1 MLYLSRKVGESIVV
15 NNTVIMTV
23 TEVKGKSVKI
33 GFSFPADVSILR
45 KEIYDRISAENAA
58 AGSVELD
65 ILTDDTFFGE
75 ESCG

>member
-15 NNTVIMTV
+15 NNTIIMTV

-45 KEIYDRISAENAA
+45 KEIYDRISEENVA
-58 AGSVELD
+58 AGSVDLD
-65 ILTDDTFFGE
+65 ILSDSTMFGE
-75 ESCG
+75 E

>member
-15 NNTVIMTV
+15 NNTVVMTV

-45 KEIYDRISAENAA
+45 KEVYDRISAENAA
-58 AGSVELD
+58 AGCVELD
-65 ILTDDTFFGE
+65 MLSDDSMFGE
-75 ESCG
+75 EECS